1 MAKLRLAICVA
12 AATLLTVT
20 AQAQVPDGGTGGG
33 LPTAG
38 TDDSAA
44 LAIGNREEESN
55 YQQLMR
61 QKGMDKVGEQ
71 KRKRKGSKP
80 TRVPATAAEI
90 VVGAAVRDTN
100 GVALG
105 RIEAIDGEDAI
116 LAYTGGKIRF
126 PLIGFG
132 KDAQGLLI
140 NMSTNDFLALVEKAK
155 SAG

>member
-1 MAKLRLAICVA
+1 MTKFQLAICVGA
-12 AATLLTVT
+12 AGLLTVPAA
-20 AQAQVPDGGTGGG
+20 AQQAGGTGAG

-44 LAIGNREEESN
+44 LAVGKREEETN

-61 QKGMDKVGEQ
+61 EKGMDKVGEQ

-80 TRVPATAAEI
+80 ARVPATAAEV

-105 RIEAIDGEDAI
+105 RIESIDGEDAI
-116 LAYTGGKIRF
+116 LVYTGGKIRF

-140 NMSTNDFLALVEKAK
+140 NLSTQDFFALVEKAK
-155 SAG
+155 AAG